1 MFGFGAKSPELSQ
14 NETDLPMTIVDFE
27 DVGTVRP
34 VLKRTAPSGAF
45 AGAAKNPAPD
55 CDVAIIGAGPY
66 GLSVA
71 AQLAARGVS
80 FRIFGRALDTWR
92 NHMPKD
98 MLLKSEGFGS
108 CLSHPSKDSTL
119 KAYCEKRGIPYAD
132 TALPIS
138 LDLFLEYAGWFRET
152 YVPELEELD
161 VTDLVASG
169 NGFAL
174 TLEDGRRVEARRVVL
189 AIGIT
194 WFRNVPEELTY
205 LDKAVTSHS
214 YDHRDAAQF
223 KGKDVVVLGAGASA
237 VDLAALLN
245 DSGASVTIV
254 ARDSALRY
262 HTPPS
267 VDDDKWWNKLR
278 NPPTTIGPGWRSWAA
293 ANLPF
298 LFRFVP
304 EKLRL
309 EIVKRHL
316 GPAPGWF
323 VRQRVEGKV
332 TEMLNCKLDAARMIG
347 KRVLLRVTDKRGEAR
362 TVECDHVVA
371 ATGFRADLSRVP
383 FIARSLLSRIE
394 TTGAAPRL
402 SGNFETTARGLYVV
416 GPASANS
423 FGPLMRFMT
432 GAEYT
437 APVLAKHLV
446 KKAKA

>member
-1 MFGFGAKSPELSQ
+1 
-14 NETDLPMTIVDFE
+14 MTSVDFE
-27 DVGTVRP
+27 DVRAVRP
-34 VLKRTAPSGAF
+34 VLTPKVSKGLFALGA
-45 AGAAKNPAPD
+45 KKPAVD
-55 CDVAIIGAGPY
+55 CEVAIIGAGPY
-66 GLSVA
+66 GLSLA
-71 AQLAARGVS
+71 AQLGARGVS

-92 NHMPKD
+92 KHMPKD

-119 KAYCEKRGIPYAD
+119 KAYCKARGISYAD

-152 YVPELEELD
+152 YVPTLEEVD
-161 VTDLVASG
+161 VTNLEASDA
-169 NGFAL
+169 GFAL
-174 TLEDGRRVEARRVVL
+174 TLEDGHRIQARRVVL

-194 WFRNVPEELTY
+194 WFRNVPAELAY
-205 LDKAVTSHS
+205 LDKEVTSHS
-214 YDHRDAAQF
+214 YDHRDGAQF

-245 DSGASVTIV
+245 DGGASVKIV

-262 HTPPS
+262 HTPPGL
-267 VDDDKWWNKLR
+267 DDDRWWKQIR
-278 NPPTTIGPGWRSWAA
+278 NPATTIGPGWRSWAA
-293 ANLPF
+293 VNMPY
-298 LFRFVP
+298 LFRFLP

-332 TEMLNCKLDAARMIG
+332 TEMLSCKLDAARMVG
-347 KRVLLRVTDKRGEAR
+347 KRVLLRVTDKRGEAK

-371 ATGFRADLSRVP
+371 ATGFRADLSRVGFMTP
-383 FIARSLLSRIE
+383 SLLSRIS
-394 TTGAAPRL
+394 TTGAAPKL
-402 SGNFETTARGLYVV
+402 SGNFETTYPGLHVI

-432 GAEYT
+432 GAEYA
-437 APVLAKHLV
+437 APVLAKHLA
-446 KKAKA
+446 KKARA

>member
-1 MFGFGAKSPELSQ
+1 
-14 NETDLPMTIVDFE
+14 MTSVDFE

-34 VLKRTAPSGAF
+34 VLIPQPSQSLF
-45 AGAAKNPAPD
+45 TLKAKKPATD
-55 CDVAIIGAGPY
+55 CEVAIIGAGPY
-66 GLSVA
+66 GLSLA

-80 FRIFGRALDTWR
+80 FRIFGHALDTWR

-119 KAYCEKRGIPYAD
+119 KAYCEARGIPYAD
-132 TALPIS
+132 TALPIP
-138 LDLFLEYAGWFRET
+138 LDLFLEYASWFRQT
-152 YVPELEELD
+152 YVPTLEELD
-161 VTDLVASG
+161 VTNLEASDT
-169 NGFAL
+169 GFAL
-174 TLEDGRRVEARRVVL
+174 TLEDGRRIQARRVVL

-194 WFRNVPEELTY
+194 WFRNVPAELAD
-205 LDKAVTSHS
+205 LDKDVTSHS
-214 YDHRDAAQF
+214 YDHRDATRF
-223 KGKDVVVLGAGASA
+223 KGKEVVVLGAGASA

-245 DSGASVTIV
+245 DGGASVKIV

-262 HTPPS
+262 HTPPGA
-267 VDDDKWWNKLR
+267 DDDKWWKQIR
-278 NPPTTIGPGWRSWAA
+278 NPATTIGPGWRSWAA
-293 ANLPF
+293 VNLPF
-298 LFRFVP
+298 LFRFLP

-332 TEMLNCKLDAARMIG
+332 TEMLNCKLDAARMVG
-347 KRVLLRVTDKRGEAR
+347 KRVLLRVTDKRGEAK

-371 ATGFRADLSRVP
+371 ATGFQANLSRVP
-383 FIARSLLSRIE
+383 FMTPSLLSRIA
-394 TTGAAPRL
+394 TTGAAPKL
-402 SGNFETTARGLYVV
+402 SGNFETSYPGLYVV

-432 GAEYT
+432 GAEYA
-437 APVLAKHLV
+437 APVLAKHLR
-446 KKAKA
+446 KMAKA

>member
-1 MFGFGAKSPELSQ
+1 
-14 NETDLPMTIVDFE
+14 MTSVDFE
-27 DVGTVRP
+27 DVGAVRP
-34 VLKRTAPSGAF
+34 VLIPKPSKDLFSLGAKKP
-45 AGAAKNPAPD
+45 AAD

-66 GLSVA
+66 GLSLA

-108 CLSHPSKDSTL
+108 CLSHPSKGSTL
-119 KAYCEKRGIPYAD
+119 KAYCEARGIPYAD

-138 LDLFLEYAGWFRET
+138 LDLFLEYAGWFRQT
-152 YVPELEELD
+152 YVPTLEEFD
-161 VTDLVASG
+161 VTNLEASDA
-169 NGFAL
+169 GFAL
-174 TLEDGRRVEARRVVL
+174 TLEDGRHVEARRVVL

-194 WFRNVPEELTY
+194 WFRNVPAELDY

-214 YDHRDAAQF
+214 YDHRDAAKF
-223 KGKDVVVLGAGASA
+223 KGKEVVVLGAGASA

-245 DSGASVTIV
+245 DGGASVKIV
-254 ARDSALRY
+254 ARDNALRY
-262 HTPPS
+262 HTPPGP
-267 VDDDKWWNKLR
+267 DDDKWWNQIR
-278 NPPTTIGPGWRSWAA
+278 NPATTIGPGWRSWAA
-293 ANLPF
+293 VNMPF
-298 LFRFVP
+298 LFRFLP

-332 TEMLNCKLDAARMIG
+332 TEMLNCKLDAARMVG
-347 KRVLLRVTDKRGEAR
+347 KRVLLRVTDKRGEAH

-371 ATGFRADLSRVP
+371 ATGFRADLARVP
-383 FIARSLLSRIE
+383 FMTPGLLSRIV
-394 TTGAAPRL
+394 TTGAAPKL
-402 SGNFETTARGLYVV
+402 SGGFETTCPGLHVI

-432 GAEYT
+432 GAEYA
-437 APVLAKHLV
+437 APVLAKHLAR
-446 KKAKA
+446 KAKV

>member
-1 MFGFGAKSPELSQ
+1 
-14 NETDLPMTIVDFE
+14 MTSVDFE
-27 DVGTVRP
+27 EVGAVRP
-34 VLKRTAPSGAF
+34 ALTRKTPKDATALRAKKH
-45 AGAAKNPAPD
+45 AAD

-66 GLSVA
+66 GLSLA

-119 KAYCEKRGIPYAD
+119 KAYCEARGIPYAD

-138 LDLFLEYAGWFRET
+138 LDLFLEYAAWFRQT
-152 YVPELEELD
+152 YVPTLEELD
-161 VTDLVASG
+161 VTNLEASDA
-169 NGFAL
+169 GFAL
-174 TLEDGRRVEARRVVL
+174 TLEDGRRVEACRVVL

-194 WFRNVPEELTY
+194 WFRNVPAELDY
-205 LDKAVTSHS
+205 LDKSVTSHS
-214 YDHRDAAQF
+214 YDHRDAAKF

-245 DSGASVTIV
+245 DGGASVKIV

-262 HTPPS
+262 HTPPGL
-267 VDDDKWWNKLR
+267 DDDKWWNKLR

-332 TEMLNCKLDAARMIG
+332 TELLNCKLDAARMVG
-347 KRVLLRVTDKRGEAR
+347 KRVLLRVTDKRGEAH

-383 FIARSLLSRIE
+383 FMTPGLLSRIV
-394 TTGAAPRL
+394 TTGSAPKL
-402 SGNFETTARGLYVV
+402 SGGFETTCRGLHVI

-432 GAEYT
+432 GAEYA
-437 APVLAKHLV
+437 APVLAKHLARKV
-446 KKAKA
+446 KA

>member
-1 MFGFGAKSPELSQ
+1 
-14 NETDLPMTIVDFE
+14 MTSVNFE
-27 DVGTVRP
+27 DVGAVRP
-34 VLKRTAPSGAF
+34 VLTPKISKTLLSLEV
-45 AGAAKNPAPD
+45 KKPAVD
-55 CDVAIIGAGPY
+55 CEVAIIGAGPY
-66 GLSVA
+66 GLSLA

-119 KAYCEKRGIPYAD
+119 KAYCAARSIPYAD

-152 YVPELEELD
+152 YVPTLEEID
-161 VTDLVASG
+161 VTNLEASDA
-169 NGFAL
+169 GFAL
-174 TLEDGRRVEARRVVL
+174 TLEDGRQIRARRVVL

-194 WFRNVPEELTY
+194 WFRNVPAELAY
-205 LDKAVTSHS
+205 LDKDVSSHS
-214 YDHRDAAQF
+214 YDHRDGAQF
-223 KGKDVVVLGAGASA
+223 KGKEVVVLGAGASA

-245 DSGASVTIV
+245 DGGASVKIV

-262 HTPPS
+262 HAPPAAG
-267 VDDDKWWNKLR
+267 DDKWWKRIR
-278 NPPTTIGPGWRSWAA
+278 NPATTIGPGWRSWAA
-293 ANLPF
+293 VNMPF
-298 LFRFVP
+298 LFRFLP

-332 TEMLNCKLDAARMIG
+332 AEMLNCKLDAARMVG
-347 KRVLLRVTDKRGEAR
+347 KRVLLRIIDQRGEAK

-371 ATGFRADLSRVP
+371 ATGFRADLSRVGFMTP
-383 FIARSLLSRIE
+383 SLLSRIV
-394 TTGAAPRL
+394 TTGAAPKL
-402 SGNFETTARGLYVV
+402 SGNFETTFPGLHVI
-416 GPASANS
+416 GPASANC

-432 GAEYT
+432 GAEYA
-437 APVLAKHLV
+437 APVLARHLA
-446 KKAKA
+446 KKAQA

>member
-1 MFGFGAKSPELSQ
+1 
-14 NETDLPMTIVDFE
+14 MTSVNFE
-27 DVGTVRP
+27 DVGAVRP
-34 VLKRTAPSGAF
+34 VLTPKVPKDLFALGA
-45 AGAAKNPAPD
+45 KKPAVD
-55 CDVAIIGAGPY
+55 CDVAIVGAGPY
-66 GLSVA
+66 GLSLA

-119 KAYCEKRGIPYAD
+119 KAYCEARNIPYAD

-138 LDLFLEYAGWFRET
+138 LDLFLEYASWFRET
-152 YVPELEELD
+152 YVPTLEEIDVANLD
-161 VTDLVASG
+161 ASDA
-169 NGFAL
+169 GFAL
-174 TLEDGRRVEARRVVL
+174 TLEDGRRVVARRVVL

-194 WFRNVPEELTY
+194 WFRNVPAELEY
-205 LDKAVTSHS
+205 LDKSATSHS
-214 YDHRDAAQF
+214 YDHRDGAQF
-223 KGKDVVVLGAGASA
+223 KGKEVVVLGAGASA

-245 DSGASVTIV
+245 DGGASVKIV

-262 HTPPS
+262 HTPPGPG
-267 VDDDKWWNKLR
+267 DDKWWTKLR

-332 TEMLNCKLDAARMIG
+332 AEMLNCKLDAARMVG
-347 KRVLLRVTDKRGEAR
+347 TRVLLRVTDKRGEAH

-371 ATGFRADLSRVP
+371 ATGFRADLARVP
-383 FIARSLLSRIE
+383 FMAPQLLSRIV
-394 TTGAAPRL
+394 TTGAAPKL
-402 SGNFETTARGLYVV
+402 SGGFETTCRGLHVI

-432 GAEYT
+432 GAEYA
-437 APVLAKHLV
+437 APVLAKYLA
-446 KKAKA
+446 KRAKA

>member
-34 VLKRTAPSGAF
+34 VLKRTAPGGSISGAV
-45 AGAAKNPAPD
+45 KNPAPD
-55 CDVAIIGAGPY
+55 CEVAIIGAGPY

-119 KAYCEKRGIPYAD
+119 KAYCEKRSIPYAD

-205 LDKAVTSHS
+205 LDKGVTSHS

-223 KGKDVVVLGAGASA
+223 KGKEVVVLGAGASA

-245 DSGASVTIV
+245 DAGASVTIV

-262 HTPPS
+262 HAPPS

-332 TEMLNCKLDAARMIG
+332 TEMLNCKLDAARMLG
-347 KRVLLRVTDKRGEAR
+347 KRVLLRVIDQRNEAK

-383 FIARSLLSRIE
+383 FIARSLLSRVE
-394 TTGAAPRL
+394 TTGAAPKL
-402 SGNFETTARGLYVV
+402 NGNFETTARGLYVI

-432 GAEYT
+432 GAEYA
-437 APVLAKHLV
+437 APVLAKHLA

>member
-1 MFGFGAKSPELSQ
+1 MTSLNFEGVGA
-14 NETDLPMTIVDFE
+14 VH
-27 DVGTVRP
+27 P
-34 VLKRTAPSGAF
+34 VLRHSAPKAAFSLETKKRSA
-45 AGAAKNPAPD
+45 D
-55 CDVAIIGAGPY
+55 CEVAIIGAGPY

-119 KAYCEKRGIPYAD
+119 KAYCEARGIPYAD

-138 LDLFLEYAGWFRET
+138 LDLFLEYAAWFRET
-152 YVPELEELD
+152 YVPTLEELN
-161 VTDLVASG
+161 VANLEESEA
-169 NGFAL
+169 GFAL
-174 TLEDGRRVEARRVVL
+174 TLEDGRRVTARRVVL

-194 WFRNVPEELTY
+194 WFRNVPEELSH
-205 LDKAVTSHS
+205 LDKDVTSHS

-245 DSGASVTIV
+245 DSGASVKIV
-254 ARDSALRY
+254 ARDNALRY

-267 VDDDKWWNKLR
+267 ADDDTWWNKLR

-332 TEMLNCKLDAARMIG
+332 TEMLNCRLDAARMIG
-347 KRVLLRVTDKRGEAR
+347 KRVLLRVTDKRGEAK

-383 FIARSLLSRIE
+383 FVARSLLSRIA
-394 TTGAAPRL
+394 TTGAAPKL
-402 SGNFETTARGLYVV
+402 SGAFETTARGLYVV

-432 GAEYT
+432 GAEYA
-437 APVLAKHLV
+437 APVLAKHLA

>member
-1 MFGFGAKSPELSQ
+1 
-14 NETDLPMTIVDFE
+14 MTSVDFE
-27 DVGTVRP
+27 DVGAVRP
-34 VLKRTAPSGAF
+34 VLTRTVSKGATALRAKRH
-45 AGAAKNPAPD
+45 AAD
-55 CDVAIIGAGPY
+55 CEVAIIGAGPY
-66 GLSVA
+66 GLSLA

-119 KAYCEKRGIPYAD
+119 KAYCAARNIPYAD
-132 TALPIS
+132 TAVPVS
-138 LDLFLEYAGWFRET
+138 LDLFLEYAAWFRET
-152 YVPELEELD
+152 YVPTLEELD
-161 VTDLVASG
+161 VTNLEPCAA
-169 NGFAL
+169 GFAL

-194 WFRNVPEELTY
+194 WFRNVPAELAY
-205 LDKAVTSHS
+205 LDKDVTSHS
-214 YDHRDAAQF
+214 YDHRDGAKF

-245 DSGASVTIV
+245 DSGASVKIV

-262 HTPPS
+262 HTPPGPN
-267 VDDDKWWNKLR
+267 DDTWWNKLR

-293 ANLPF
+293 ANMPY
-298 LFRFVP
+298 LFRFLP
-304 EKLRL
+304 ENFRL

-323 VRQRVEGKV
+323 VRQRVEGRV
-332 TEMLNCKLDAARMIG
+332 TEMLNCRLDAARMLG
-347 KRVLLRVTDKRGEAR
+347 KRVLLRVTDKRGEAK

-371 ATGFRADLSRVP
+371 ATGFKADLSRVP
-383 FIARSLLSRIE
+383 FIAPSLLARIV
-394 TTGAAPRL
+394 TTGAAPKL
-402 SGNFETTARGLYVV
+402 SGSFETTLKGLHVI

-432 GAEYT
+432 GAEYA
-437 APVLAKHLV
+437 APVLAKHLA
-446 KKAKA
+446 KMAKA